1 MSILQILAKDKEVL
15 IYRKELK
22 HITYS
27 VTATILLQQIIYW
40 WQKNGKKEFYKF
52 IEPAKHNLYRD
63 GDSWTEEL
71 GFSKKEFQIAFK
83 KLENLGVVK
92 KRITRD
98 RVTFYSLSED
108 KLLKKLDEVYG
119 SGAKCQKERSKN
131 TKGSGAKCQKE
142 RSTTTETTTETTTT
156 SGSSFKF
163 LEDWLEEKCKNAKN
177 PLAYKATLLK
187 KYKKEEK
194 SVIEEFHGWQKET
207 ERQKETE
214 KLISLQHKK
223 IILHKN
229 SFTILGVEKKDN
241 TYTVH
246 LQEPYQNSYRLN
258 FINLKEIEKRIQH
271 AN

>member
-1 MSILQILAKDKEVL
+1 MSMLQILAKEKEVL

-22 HITYS
+22 HITSS
-27 VTATILLQQIIYW
+27 VTATILLQQMIYW

-98 RVTFYSLSED
+98 RVTFYSLAED

-119 SGAKCQKERSKN
+119 SIPKCQKERSKN
-131 TKGSGAKCQKE
+131 TKGSVPKCQKE
-142 RSTTTETTTETTTT
+142 RSTITETTTETTT

-177 PLAYKATLLK
+177 KQAYKATLLQ
-187 KYKKEEK
+187 KYKAEEQ
-194 SVIEEFHGWQKET
+194 SVLEEFTGWQRQK
-207 ERQKETE
+207 ERQKEIE
-214 KLISLQHKK
+214 KLLFFKDKK
-223 IILHKN
+223 IILDKS
-229 SFTILGVEKKDN
+229 SFSVIGVEKKEN
-241 TYTVH
+241 IYTVY
-246 LQEPYQNSYRLN
+246 LQEPYQNSHRIN
-258 FINLKEIEKRIQH
+258 FKNLEEIEKRIQ
-271 AN
+271 A